1 MRNKLK
7 KTLLCLTLI
16 LFLLILTNTSVKAES
31 TEERYGS
38 QSGIGFYGEYT
49 DPGNEKPDEG
59 KPTDQVSKDESLV
72 SGGNQ
77 QFPQTGMRQINYFS
91 FGLMV
96 LLYMGFIVIKNIKT
110 KKESNMMKYAKIMK
124 KSAVV
129 LTVIGLGAPTFSAL
143 AEEGESY
150 QSNGSVEFIANT
162 DPVSPVDPE
171 NPDPEKPVTPI
182 DPTDPTGTNPG
193 TSGPLSIDYASSLD
207 FGQNKIT
214 NKNETYYA
222 NAQTFA
228 EMKSEYRGNYVQ
240 VTDNRGTNSGW
251 ALNLKQEGQLTS
263 ETAKQYKELTGAQIS
278 LGASVASSISEGVLS
293 PVVTN
298 VQLDPEGANSVI
310 MLAKEGSGA
319 GTWVDYFGKAE
330 EMTID
335 GKIVQKN
342 KSVTLEIPG
351 KTPKEAVKYTTKLTW
366 SLTDVPDDE
375 V

>member
-1 MRNKLK
+1 
-7 KTLLCLTLI
+7 
-16 LFLLILTNTSVKAES
+16 
-31 TEERYGS
+31 
-38 QSGIGFYGEYT
+38 
-49 DPGNEKPDEG
+49 
-59 KPTDQVSKDESLV
+59 
-72 SGGNQ
+72 
-77 QFPQTGMRQINYFS
+77 
-91 FGLMV
+91 
-96 LLYMGFIVIKNIKT
+96 
-110 KKESNMMKYAKIMK
+110 MK